1 MPRKLSSARSR
12 PRAVVECCVY
22 VLLAA
27 GAMQTWFLEG
37 LVVPCR
43 VTGGSM
49 AETLLGVHRE
59 VVCADCG
66 YPFLCGSDAGP
77 VPPRAACPN
86 CGYADN
92 HLEPRPELRGD
103 GTLID
108 RVSFAVRGPRR
119 WEIVAFR
126 RAGQA
131 DEVAVKRVVGLPG
144 EMLQIRHGDVYADGR
159 LQRKTL
165 AEQRALALLVHDAN
179 YEPMLP
185 PLPPS
190 RWRAETIGAPGD
202 CGAGVSPASKNCRR
216 DARTTSTESRWS
228 AAGGRFSHPA
238 TPENDGVDWLA
249 YHHWRRLPVGQA
261 FLPAQESAERQTG
274 MSAPPRVPP
283 RVPPRAPSNNTT
295 VEYRESPVTDLC
307 GYNPSQPRREEDV
320 HPVSDLLLSLRLVET
335 FGQGVLVLRASDGS
349 AEFQT
354 QLQFDVEPPR
364 YAVLQHGRPIPGA
377 AGRIPLSSGG
387 QTVEVSLIDRQFLLA
402 FDGTTVV
409 AWPYSRPEP
418 APTPPASPL
427 AIGVKGLGVV
437 LGDVKI
443 YRDVY
448 YTHPIGPEARWG
460 LAEPVRLA
468 DHEYFVLGDNSPV
481 SEDSRSWPERGAVD
495 AKLLV
500 GKPLAVLY
508 PAQDVEWGQWHFQVP
523 NPGRMRYIR

>member
-1 MPRKLSSARSR
+1 MPCKLTSTRSR
-12 PRAVVECCVY
+12 PRALVEGCVY
-22 VLLAA
+22 ALLAA

-49 AETLLGVHRE
+49 AETLRGVHRE

-66 YPFLCGSDAGP
+66 YPFTCGSDASP

-92 HLEPRPELRGD
+92 NLEPQPDLEGD

-108 RVSFAVRGPRR
+108 RVSFAVRAPRR
-119 WEIVAFR
+119 WEMAAFR
-126 RAGQA
+126 RAGRA
-131 DEVAVKRVVGLPG
+131 DEVAVKRVAGLPG
-144 EMLQIRHGDVYADGR
+144 EMVQIRHGDVYVDGQ

-165 AEQRALALLVHDAN
+165 AEQHALALPVHDAN
-179 YEPMLP
+179 YEPTLP

-190 RWRAETIGAPGD
+190 RWRAET
-202 CGAGVSPASKNCRR
+202 
-216 DARTTSTESRWS
+216 TESHWI
-228 AAGGRFSHPA
+228 AAGGRFTHPA

-261 FLPAQESAERQTG
+261 FLPVRGLAGRQTG
-274 MSAPPRVPP
+274 MSA
-283 RVPPRAPSNNTT
+283 PPRAPSNNTT
-295 VEYRESPVTDLC
+295 VEYQESPVTDLC

-320 HPVSDLLLSLRLVET
+320 HPVSDLLLSLRLVKT
-335 FGQGVLVLRASDGS
+335 IGQGVLILRASDGS

-354 QLQFDVEPPR
+354 QLQFDGEPPR

-409 AWPYSRPEP
+409 AWPYNRPEP
-418 APTPPASPL
+418 PPTPPASPL
-427 AIGVKGLGVV
+427 AIGVGGLGVV

-448 YTHPIGPEARWG
+448 YTHPIRPEARWG
-460 LAEPVRLA
+460 LAEPMRLA

-481 SEDSRSWPERGAVD
+481 SEDSRTWPERGAVD

-508 PAQDVEWGQWHFQVP
+508 PAQEVKWGQWHFQVP

>member
-1 MPRKLSSARSR
+1 MPCKLSSTRSR
-12 PRAVVECCVY
+12 PRALVECCVY

-59 VVCADCG
+59 VICADCG
-66 YPFLCGSDAGP
+66 YPFTCGSDARP

-92 HLEPRPELRGD
+92 NLEPQPELRGD

-108 RVSFAVRGPRR
+108 RVSFAVRAPRR
-119 WEIVAFR
+119 WEMAAFR

-144 EMLQIRHGDVYADGR
+144 EMVQIRHGDVYVDGQ

-165 AEQRALALLVHDAN
+165 AEQHALALLVHDAS
-179 YEPMLP
+179 YEPTLP

-190 RWRAETIGAPGD
+190 RWRAET
-202 CGAGVSPASKNCRR
+202 
-216 DARTTSTESRWS
+216 TESPWT
-228 AAGGRFSHPA
+228 AAGGRFAHPA

-249 YHHWRRLPVGQA
+249 YHHGRRLPGA
-261 FLPAQESAERQTG
+261 AG
-274 MSAPPRVPP
+274 RV
-283 RVPPRAPSNNTT
+283 
-295 VEYRESPVTDLC
+295 EESPVTDLC
-307 GYNPSQPRREEDV
+307 GYNQSQPRREEDV
-320 HPVSDLLLSLRLVET
+320 HSVSDLLLSLRLVET

-349 AEFQT
+349 EEFQT
-354 QLQFDVEPPR
+354 RLQFDGEPPR
-364 YAVLQHGRPIPGA
+364 YAVLQDGRPIPGA

-409 AWPYSRPEP
+409 AWPYNRPEP
-418 APTPPASPL
+418 PSTPPASPL
-427 AIGVKGLGVV
+427 AIGVGGLGVV

-448 YTHPIGPEARWG
+448 YTHPIRPEARWG
-460 LAEPVRLA
+460 LAEPMRLA

-481 SEDSRSWPERGAVD
+481 SEDSRTWPERGAVD
-495 AKLLV
+495 AKLLL

-508 PAQDVEWGQWHFQVP
+508 PAQDVEWGAWHFQVP
-523 NPGRMRYIR
+523 NPGQMRYIR